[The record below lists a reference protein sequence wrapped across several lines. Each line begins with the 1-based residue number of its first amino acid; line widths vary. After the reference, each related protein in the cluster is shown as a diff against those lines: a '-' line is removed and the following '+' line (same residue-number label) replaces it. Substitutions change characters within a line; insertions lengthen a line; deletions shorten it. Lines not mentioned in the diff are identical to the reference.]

1 MAEDQYEMSYLDFIE
16 YTGRYRGLQCGAR
29 YAECF
34 RSSPT
39 WPRWPRGSLLP

>member
-1 MAEDQYEMSYLDFIE
+1 MSYLEFIE
-16 YTGRYRGLQCGAR
+16 YTGRYRGLQCGVR

-39 WPRWPRGSLLP
+39 WPKWSRASLLP